1 MGNKTSKSYGW
12 DSPLPPPSQCSP
24 LSKPPPQSKHSA
36 QSKRSV
42 QSKPS
47 PQSKRS
53 TQSNRS
59 PQSNPPPQPS
69 SSSKPSPQSKSSPQS
84 KRSAQSKRSPQ
95 SNPPPEPSPQ
105 PRRLPHQLDHSLS
118 SPLPTSNLELLPYA
132 SNRQQSG
139 SSSLTRSPATD
150 LSNCNTQN
158 PPFSTDGNCI
168 AYAPL
173 TTTALFNW
181 KMQYPSFSTN
191 PSSLISLM
199 ESIFSI
205 YFPSWDDC
213 QAILAIFF
221 TSEERDRILTEA
233 AKAFLRMGT
242 QTGRWRADVVDC
254 VLPTWRPDWNSGT
267 ERGRRTLRN
276 YHKALLEGMKQ
287 AAQKPTNFLR
297 LMCTIQRPKESPFE
311 FLERLQDAYR
321 KYTPIDPDDPI
332 NFEEINRTFVDH
344 SASDIRNAIQRVY
357 GFEDMTRLELL
368 KIAQR
373 VFDSRESEE
382 EVIIKTII
390 KFLNNSQ
397 HSFSRGQRPQ
407 RLRRDQCAYCKR
419 LGHWKNECPK
429 LRQVCSYRGQF

>member
-1 MGNKTSKSYGW
+1 MGNKTSKSYGRK
-12 DSPLPPPSQCSP
+12 SPLPRPSQCSP
-24 LSKPPPQSKHSA
+24 LSKPPPQSK
-36 QSKRSV
+36 
-42 QSKPS
+42 PS
-47 PQSKRS
+47 PQSKCS
-53 TQSNRS
+53 AQ
-59 PQSNPPPQPS
+59 
-69 SSSKPSPQSKSSPQS
+69 SKPLPQSKPPP
-84 KRSAQSKRSPQ
+84 QSKRSPQ

-105 PRRLPHQLDHSLS
+105 PHRLPHQLDHSLS
-118 SPLPTSNLELLPYA
+118 SSLPTSNLELLPYA
-132 SNRQQSG
+132 SKPRQMQRQTG

-150 LSNCNTQN
+150 LSDCNTQN

-168 AYAPL
+168 SYAPL

-205 YFPSWDDC
+205 YFPSRDDC
-213 QAILAIFF
+213 RAILAVFF

-233 AKAFLRMGT
+233 GKAFLRMGT

-267 ERGRRTLRN
+267 EGDRRTLRN
-276 YHKALLEGMKQ
+276 YHKALLEGMKL
-287 AAQKPTNFLR
+287 AARKPTDFLR
-297 LMCTIQRPKESPFE
+297 LMCVRQRPKESPFE
-311 FLERLQDAYR
+311 FFERLQEAYR
-321 KYTPIDPDDPI
+321 EYTPIDPDDPV
-332 NFEEINRTFVDH
+332 NFKEINQTFVDH

-382 EVIIKTII
+382 EMIIKTMI

-397 HSFSRGQRPQ
+397 RSCDSFSRGQRPQ